1 MGWFQVS
8 GGRLEYR
15 GRIARQPFTE
25 WAATKEGSAAVA
37 RVAAGIRFSL
47 LGRSYSARR
56 RMWRAVESA
65 SRDPQVATAI
75 AAEARCYTDVL
86 ASLSYAD
93 ALPRAHV
100 ALHRLVLVPRAMI
113 AGRAATGLFERL
125 AQQPALRAL
134 DEAVQIF
141 LFTQLLI
148 EMDAALQRAAPSP
161 RRPVQAKE
169 EWACVGVSKGTVWA
183 DPLWSGPDGTG
194 HVFMY
199 ELPRAGLSRRDRKTL
214 DAAIE
219 QLAAS
224 VTSLTRLQRGAMVRA
239 ASLR

>member
-8 GGRLEYR
+8 RGRLEYR
-15 GRIARQPFTE
+15 GRIARQPFTK
-25 WAATKEGSAAVA
+25 WAATKEGAAAVA

-47 LGRSYSARR
+47 LGRSHAARR
-56 RMWRAVESA
+56 RMWRAIESA
-65 SRDPQVATAI
+65 SRDEQVAAAI
-75 AAEARCYTDVL
+75 AAEAGRYTDVL

-148 EMDAALQRAAPSP
+148 EMDAAIQRASPSP
-161 RRPVQAKE
+161 GRPVNAKE
-169 EWACVGVSKGTVWA
+169 EWACVGVSKGTVWS

-214 DAAIE
+214 DAAIA

-224 VTSLTRLQRGAMVRA
+224 VSSLTRLQRGAMVRA